1 MKLIEIRANGTKRV
15 ATKNDEPSKTDQSFK
30 DEVNVNNIISKFN
43 KTGQISHLAKKQGI
57 YADLSEIQDLLTSRI
72 QVQKAQEAFDSL
84 PAEIRRRFGNSPVEL
99 VNFLQDPANDQEA
112 VKLGLKQYESIP
124 QYQRPVQNDDDLN
137 DDDTPPAPKK
147 TKKSNPNPSTPP
159 EPVG

>member
-1 MKLIEIRANGTKRV
+1 MKKIETRANGTKRV
-15 ATKNDEPSKTDQSFK
+15 YTVNEEPSKTDQSFK

-43 KTGQISHLAKKQGI
+43 KTGQISHLAKKQGM
-57 YADLSEIQDLLTSRI
+57 YADLSTIEDLHTSLT
-72 QVQKAQEAFDSL
+72 QVVQAQEAFDSL
-84 PAEIRRRFGNSPVEL
+84 PAELRRRFGNSPVEM

-112 VKLGLKQYESIP
+112 VKLGLKQYQSIP
-124 QYQRPVQNDDDLN
+124 QYQRPVQNDDDSN

-147 TKKSNPNPSTPP
+147 TKKSTPNPSTPP